1 MTGKP
6 SLPITEK
13 SYFSVQKSKSNNGVP
28 RLRTIQKMK
37 SNTQIAS
44 NSFNVLLRPA
54 LAGTA
59 IICISVAAFAA
70 KTARVFIDSEASTT
84 YNEIKEADDGSKYET
99 YVFIKGN
106 FYEGD
111 FADKSLRTASFEEV
125 AATLAENMKQ
135 RNYYPSSSPSEGDL
149 LIVVHYG
156 TTSVEQDLEELFLL
170 DSTDPYAQEESGIGG
185 FYSGGS
191 EDEVSAFSEVYS
203 DDFVDLADLNDFS
216 ADNTSQHQDTMRNNR
231 LGISKALNRKNI
243 NKTEEFDLRVEMQ
256 DERYFIILMAY
267 DYQKLRSVNEREL
280 LWTTRF
286 SVPAIGTN
294 FEDAYPALAR
304 AASAYYGT
312 SLEKYA
318 KTSTHFGT
326 GSVDIGTLETVGVEE
341 DISGNDPSSEK

>member
-1 MTGKP
+1 M
-6 SLPITEK
+6 
-13 SYFSVQKSKSNNGVP
+13 KSNNRIDSKP
-28 RLRTIQKMK
+28 FRAAMRFA
-37 SNTQIAS
+37 IATAAT
-44 NSFNVLLRPA
+44 SFI
-54 LAGTA
+54 AGTT
-59 IICISVAAFAA
+59 FAV
-70 KTARVFIDSEASTT
+70 KTARVFIDSEASNT
-84 YNEIKEADDGSKYET
+84 YNEVKENDGEAKYET

-106 FYEGD
+106 FYDGD
-111 FADKSLRTASFEEV
+111 FADKSLRAASFEEV

-156 TTSVEQDLEELFLL
+156 TTSVEPDLEELFML
-170 DSTDPYAQEESGIGG
+170 DSTDPYAQEETGEGSEEEPG
-185 FYSGGS
+185 FY
-191 EDEVSAFSEVYS
+191 EVYS
-203 DDFVDLADLNDFS
+203 DDFVDLADLSDFG
-216 ADNTSQHQDTMRNNR
+216 ANNTAQHQQTMRNNR

-243 NKTEEFDLRVEMQ
+243 TSTEEFDLRVEMQ

-267 DYQKLRSVNEREL
+267 DYEKLRSENEREL

-286 SVPAIGTN
+286 SVPSIGTN

-326 GSVDIGTLETVGVEE
+326 GTVDIGTLETVGVEE
-341 DISGNDPSSEK
+341 DASANQSSSQK

>member
-1 MTGKP
+1 
-6 SLPITEK
+6 
-13 SYFSVQKSKSNNGVP
+13 
-28 RLRTIQKMK
+28 MK
-37 SNTQIAS
+37 SITRIAS
-44 NSFNVLLRPA
+44 NHISAILRFALVGTVTLCVLES
-54 LAGTA
+54 T
-59 IICISVAAFAA
+59 FAA
-70 KTARVFIDSEASTT
+70 KTARVFIDSEASVN
-84 YNEIKEADDGSKYET
+84 YKDVKEEDEGAKYET

-106 FYEGD
+106 FYDGD
-111 FADKSLRTASFEEV
+111 YADKSLRSASFEEV
-125 AATLAENMKQ
+125 ATTLAENMKQ

-170 DSTDPYAQEESGIGG
+170 DSTDPYAQEEVGIGG

-191 EDEVSAFSEVYS
+191 EEEAGYSEVYS
-203 DDFVDLADLNDFS
+203 DDFVDLADLNDFG
-216 ADNTSQHQDTMRNNR
+216 ADNTSQHQDIMRNNR

-243 NKTEEFDLRVEMQ
+243 NTNEEFDLRVEMQ

-267 DYQKLRSVNEREL
+267 DYRKLRSTKEKEL

-286 SVPAIGTN
+286 SVPSIGTN

-326 GSVDIGTLETVGVEE
+326 GTVEIGTLETVGVEE
-341 DISGNDPSSEK
+341 DLSGNNPSSEK

>member
-1 MTGKP
+1 
-6 SLPITEK
+6 
-13 SYFSVQKSKSNNGVP
+13 
-28 RLRTIQKMK
+28 MK
-37 SNTQIAS
+37 SNVQIAT
-44 NSFNVLLRPA
+44 NHLGI
-54 LAGTA
+54 LARSTLVGAA
-59 IICISVAAFAA
+59 ICCLSATIFAA

-84 YNEIKEADDGSKYET
+84 YNEVKENEEGAKYET

-106 FYEGD
+106 FYDGD
-111 FADKSLRTASFEEV
+111 FADKSLRAASFEEV

-170 DSTDPYAQEESGIGG
+170 DSTDPYAMQEG
-185 FYSGGS
+185 
-191 EDEVSAFSEVYS
+191 DEFAEVYS
-203 DDFVDLADLNDFS
+203 DDFVDLADLNDFG
-216 ADNTSQHQDTMRNNR
+216 ANHVAQHQDTMRNNR
-231 LGISKALNRKNI
+231 LGINKALNRKNI
-243 NKTEEFDLRVEMQ
+243 TEAEEFDLRVEMQ

-267 DYQKLRSVNEREL
+267 DYRKLRSVNEREL

-326 GSVDIGTLETVGVEE
+326 GTVEIGTLETVGVEE
-341 DISGNDPSSEK
+341 DVSGNKASSDK

>member
-1 MTGKP
+1 
-6 SLPITEK
+6 
-13 SYFSVQKSKSNNGVP
+13 
-28 RLRTIQKMK
+28 MK
-37 SNTQIAS
+37 LNTRIAS
-44 NSFNVLLRPA
+44 NPFHATKRFA
-54 LAGTA
+54 IGTA
-59 IICISVAAFAA
+59 AFLIATGTTFAA

-84 YNEIKEADDGSKYET
+84 YNEVKENDSGAKYET

-106 FYEGD
+106 FYDGD

-156 TTSVEQDLEELFLL
+156 TTSVEPDLEELFML
-170 DSTDPYAQEESGIGG
+170 DSTDPYAQGETGIGG
-185 FYSGGS
+185 FYSEGS
-191 EDEVSAFSEVYS
+191 EEEPGFSEVYS
-203 DDFVDLADLNDFS
+203 DDYVDLADLSDFG
-216 ADNTSQHQDTMRNNR
+216 ANNTAQHQQTMRNNR
-231 LGISKALNRKNI
+231 LGISKVLNRKNI
-243 NKTEEFDLRVEMQ
+243 TATEEFDLRVEMQ

-267 DYQKLRSVNEREL
+267 DYEKLRLEKEREL

-286 SVPAIGTN
+286 SVPSIGTN

-326 GSVDIGTLETVGVEE
+326 GTVEIGTLETVGVEE
-341 DISGNDPSSEK
+341 DPSGNQSSPQE

>member
-1 MTGKP
+1 M
-6 SLPITEK
+6 
-13 SYFSVQKSKSNNGVP
+13 KSNNRIDSKP
-28 RLRTIQKMK
+28 FRAAMRFA
-37 SNTQIAS
+37 IATAAT
-44 NSFNVLLRPA
+44 SFI
-54 LAGTA
+54 AGTT
-59 IICISVAAFAA
+59 FAV
-70 KTARVFIDSEASTT
+70 KTARVFIDSEASNT
-84 YNEIKEADDGSKYET
+84 YNEVKENDGEAKYET

-106 FYEGD
+106 FYDSD

-125 AATLAENMKQ
+125 ATTLAENMKQ

-156 TTSVEQDLEELFLL
+156 TTSVEPDLEELFML
-170 DSTDPYAQEESGIGG
+170 DSTDPYAQEETGLGG
-185 FYSGGS
+185 FYSEGS
-191 EDEVSAFSEVYS
+191 EEEPGFSEVYS
-203 DDFVDLADLNDFS
+203 DDFVDLADLSDFG
-216 ADNTSQHQDTMRNNR
+216 ANNTAQYQQTMRNNR

-243 NKTEEFDLRVEMQ
+243 TSTEEFDLRVEMQ

-267 DYQKLRSVNEREL
+267 DYEKLRSENEREL

-286 SVPAIGTN
+286 SVPSIGTN

-326 GSVDIGTLETVGVEE
+326 GTVDIGTLETVGVEE
-341 DISGNDPSSEK
+341 DASANQSSSQK

>member
-1 MTGKP
+1 M
-6 SLPITEK
+6 
-13 SYFSVQKSKSNNGVP
+13 
-28 RLRTIQKMK
+28 KMK
-37 SNTQIAS
+37 SDNLTAAS
-44 NSFNVLLRPA
+44 RTVDITRA
-54 LAGTA
+54 MLAGA
-59 IICISVAAFAA
+59 AVFYLIAAAFAA
-70 KTARVFIDSEASTT
+70 KTARVFIDSEASIN
-84 YNEIKEADDGSKYET
+84 YNDVKEADEGAKYET

-106 FYEGD
+106 FYDGD
-111 FADKSLRTASFEEV
+111 FADKSLRTASFEEI

-135 RNYYPSSSPSEGDL
+135 RNYYPSTNPGEGDL

-170 DSTDPYAQEESGIGG
+170 DSTDPYAMQEGEDG
-185 FYSGGS
+185 F
-191 EDEVSAFSEVYS
+191 AEVYS
-203 DDFVDLADLNDFS
+203 DDYVDLADLNDFG
-216 ADNTSQHQDTMRNNR
+216 ANNAAQHRDTMRNNR

-243 NKTEEFDLRVEMQ
+243 TEAEEFDLRVEMQ

-267 DYQKLRSVNEREL
+267 DYRKLRTTKEREL

-326 GSVDIGTLETVGVEE
+326 GTVEIGTLETVGVEE
-341 DISGNDPSSEK
+341 DNPATEASPKN

>member
-1 MTGKP
+1 M
-6 SLPITEK
+6 
-13 SYFSVQKSKSNNGVP
+13 
-28 RLRTIQKMK
+28 KMK
-37 SNTQIAS
+37 SKIIIAP
-44 NSFNVLLRPA
+44 NHAIAFARAA
-54 LAGTA
+54 LASAA
-59 IICISVAAFAA
+59 IFSLAGATFAA
-70 KTARVFIDSEASTT
+70 KTARVFIDSEASLN
-84 YNEIKEADDGSKYET
+84 YNDVKEADEGAKYET

-106 FYEGD
+106 FYNGD
-111 FADKSLRTASFEEV
+111 FSDKSLRTASFEEV

-170 DSTDPYAQEESGIGG
+170 DSTDPYAVADGGIGG
-185 FYSGGS
+185 LYSGGS
-191 EDEVSAFSEVYS
+191 EDEVPAYSEVYS
-203 DDFVDLADLNDFS
+203 DDYVDLADLNDFG
-216 ADNTSQHQDTMRNNR
+216 ANNTAQHQDTMRNNR
-231 LGISKALNRKNI
+231 LGLSKALNRKNI
-243 NKTEEFDLRVEMQ
+243 TETEEFDLRVEMQ

-267 DYQKLRSVNEREL
+267 DYRKLRTTKEREL

-326 GSVDIGTLETVGVEE
+326 GTVEIGTLETVGVEE
-341 DISGNDPSSEK
+341 DPTGAEASSEK

>member
-1 MTGKP
+1 MAP
-6 SLPITEK
+6 
-13 SYFSVQKSKSNNGVP
+13 N
-28 RLRTIQKMK
+28 RTLDL
-37 SNTQIAS
+37 TRA
-44 NSFNVLLRPA
+44 V

-59 IICISVAAFAA
+59 AFCLIGTAFAA
-70 KTARVFIDSEASTT
+70 KTARVFIDSEASVN
-84 YNEIKEADDGSKYET
+84 YNDVKEADEGAKYET

-106 FYEGD
+106 FYDGD
-111 FADKSLRTASFEEV
+111 FSDKSLRTASFEEI

-135 RNYYPSSSPSEGDL
+135 RNYYPSTNPGEGDL

-156 TTSVEQDLEELFLL
+156 TTSVEQDLEELFML
-170 DSTDPYAQEESGIGG
+170 DSTDPYALEETGIGG
-185 FYSGGS
+185 FYSGDSDEEAGYS
-191 EDEVSAFSEVYS
+191 EIYS
-203 DDFVDLADLNDFS
+203 DDFVDLADLNDFDAS
-216 ADNTSQHQDTMRNNR
+216 NTARHRDTMRNNR
-231 LGISKALNRKNI
+231 LGISKALNRKYMTE
-243 NKTEEFDLRVEMQ
+243 TEEFDLRVEMQ

-267 DYQKLRSVNEREL
+267 DYLKLRTTKEREL

-326 GSVDIGTLETVGVEE
+326 GTVEIGTLETVGIEE
-341 DISGNDPSSEK
+341 ETTGTEASSEK

>member
-1 MTGKP
+1 M
-6 SLPITEK
+6 
-13 SYFSVQKSKSNNGVP
+13 KSNNRIDSKP
-28 RLRTIQKMK
+28 FRAAMRFA
-37 SNTQIAS
+37 IATAAT
-44 NSFNVLLRPA
+44 SFI
-54 LAGTA
+54 AGTT
-59 IICISVAAFAA
+59 FAV
-70 KTARVFIDSEASTT
+70 KTARVFIDSEASNT
-84 YNEIKEADDGSKYET
+84 YNAVKENDGEAKYET

-106 FYEGD
+106 FYDGD

-135 RNYYPSSSPSEGDL
+135 RNYYPSSSPIEGDL

-156 TTSVEQDLEELFLL
+156 TTSVEPDLEELFML
-170 DSTDPYAQEESGIGG
+170 DSTDPYAQGETGLGG
-185 FYSGGS
+185 FYSEGS
-191 EDEVSAFSEVYS
+191 EEEPGFSEVYS
-203 DDFVDLADLNDFS
+203 DDFVDLADLSDFGS
-216 ADNTSQHQDTMRNNR
+216 NNTAQHQQTMRNNR

-243 NKTEEFDLRVEMQ
+243 TSTEEFDLRVEMQ

-267 DYQKLRSVNEREL
+267 DYEKLRSENEREL

-286 SVPAIGTN
+286 SVPSIGTN

-326 GSVDIGTLETVGVEE
+326 GTVDIGTLETVGVEE
-341 DISGNDPSSEK
+341 DTSANQSSSKK

>member
-1 MTGKP
+1 M
-6 SLPITEK
+6 
-13 SYFSVQKSKSNNGVP
+13 KSNNRIDSKP
-28 RLRTIQKMK
+28 FRAAMHFA
-37 SNTQIAS
+37 IATAATL
-44 NSFNVLLRPA
+44 FI
-54 LAGTA
+54 AGTT
-59 IICISVAAFAA
+59 FAA
-70 KTARVFIDSEASTT
+70 KKARVFIDSEASTT
-84 YNEIKEADDGSKYET
+84 YNEVKENDGGAKYET

-106 FYEGD
+106 FYDGD

-149 LIVVHYG
+149 MIVVHYG
-156 TTSVEQDLEELFLL
+156 TTSVEPDLEELFML
-170 DSTDPYAQEESGIGG
+170 DSTDPYAQGETGLGG
-185 FYSGGS
+185 FYSEGS
-191 EDEVSAFSEVYS
+191 EEEPGFSEVYS
-203 DDFVDLADLNDFS
+203 DDFVDLADLSDFG
-216 ADNTSQHQDTMRNNR
+216 ANNTAQHQQTMRNNR

-243 NKTEEFDLRVEMQ
+243 TSTEEFDLRVEMQ

-267 DYQKLRSVNEREL
+267 DYEKLRSENEREL

-286 SVPAIGTN
+286 SVPSIGTN

-326 GSVDIGTLETVGVEE
+326 GTVDIGTLETVGVEE
-341 DISGNDPSSEK
+341 DASANQSSSKE

>member
-1 MTGKP
+1 M
-6 SLPITEK
+6 
-13 SYFSVQKSKSNNGVP
+13 KSNNRIDSKP
-28 RLRTIQKMK
+28 FRAAMRFA
-37 SNTQIAS
+37 IATAAT
-44 NSFNVLLRPA
+44 SFI
-54 LAGTA
+54 AGTT
-59 IICISVAAFAA
+59 FAV

-84 YNEIKEADDGSKYET
+84 YNEVKENDGGAKYET

-106 FYEGD
+106 FYDGD

-135 RNYYPSSSPSEGDL
+135 RNYYPSSSPIEGDL

-156 TTSVEQDLEELFLL
+156 TTSVEPDLEELFML
-170 DSTDPYAQEESGIGG
+170 DSTDPYAQGETGLGG
-185 FYSGGS
+185 FYSEGS
-191 EDEVSAFSEVYS
+191 EEEPGFSEVYS
-203 DDFVDLADLNDFS
+203 DDFVDLADLSDFGS
-216 ADNTSQHQDTMRNNR
+216 NNTAQHQQTMRNNR

-243 NKTEEFDLRVEMQ
+243 TSTEEFDLRVEMQ

-267 DYQKLRSVNEREL
+267 DYEKLRSENEREL

-286 SVPAIGTN
+286 SVPSIGTN

-326 GSVDIGTLETVGVEE
+326 GTVDIGTLETVGVEE
-341 DISGNDPSSEK
+341 DTSANQSSSKK